1 MPLFYIKCIVI
12 SMNKKYF
19 TKFNVKNKVLKH
31 ELARA
36 HGMVVLLVIALMGIL
51 AFTSSY
57 DIRLD
62 SILSFSAVLLLA
74 LVGITSLSVVV
85 TLMKKR

>member
-1 MPLFYIKCIVI
+1 
-12 SMNKKYF
+12 MNKKYF
-19 TKFNVKNKVLKH
+19 TKFNIKNKVLKH

-36 HGMVVLLVIALMGIL
+36 HGMIVLLVIALMGIL
-51 AFTSSY
+51 AFTSSF

-62 SILSFSAVLLLA
+62 PILSFSAVLLLA
-74 LVGITSLSVVV
+74 LVGVTSLSVVV

>member
-1 MPLFYIKCIVI
+1 
-12 SMNKKYF
+12 MNKKYF